1 MNVQSDTVPYLAVL
15 AAEKAFLLL
24 FGTAMSFGTRKVSS
38 TFNESHSVAW
48 SIYNVIFATI
58 VIIPIIAFVGALGD
72 MMLLLEL
79 FLIIWIALCTWGFV
93 FSTKI
98 YTVFQGEQAEQFSHL
113 ESQRTYTGGFSFVS
127 VDALTKQTIDAYL
140 QALSAHMKAVQ
151 ARKAR
156 IDGKATAIAVA
167 DEPSQSEKRVVSSGT
182 HRKNDN
188 RSSKSPEMPSKRE
201 ISNTNPKSLDYA
213 SSTPTSRSLYEQRP
227 SMPNEPSTLL
237 TANGNTA
244 GKFLPST
251 ANAQGYALRH
261 TTSHTEVMKKS
272 SLATNCHVST
282 GRHNGSS
289 AKYNCY
295 CSLIVTW

>member
-1 MNVQSDTVPYLAVL
+1 
-15 AAEKAFLLL
+15 
-24 FGTAMSFGTRKVSS
+24 
-38 TFNESHSVAW
+38 
-48 SIYNVIFATI
+48 
-58 VIIPIIAFVGALGD
+58 
-72 MMLLLEL
+72 
-79 FLIIWIALCTWGFV
+79 
-93 FSTKI
+93 
-98 YTVFQGEQAEQFSHL
+98 
-113 ESQRTYTGGFSFVS
+113 VS

-182 HRKNDN
+182 HRKNDS

-213 SSTPTSRSLYEQRP
+213 PSTPTSRSLYEQRP

-251 ANAQGYALRH
+251 ANAQCYALRH

-272 SLATNCHVST
+272 SLALGGTNPHTLADQSIVRRPTAMSLQVGT
-282 GRHNGSS
+282 MARLQTITATALSSSHGRSNSISATRASNPQAHQNLSSS
-289 AKYNCY
+289 AKP
-295 CSLIVTW
+295 SHDST